1 MATPR
6 NIHPSRLD
14 VAAFAEQQQELV
26 GHWPLTMLER
36 LADSAVQPR
45 APGDGVA
52 WQLHGERRRRLGAED
67 ETWLHIEA
75 QATVSMQCQR
85 CLQPVAVLVQVDRWL
100 RFVPGGE
107 AAAAALDADSEDD
120 VLPLQRAEDVQALV
134 EDELLLELPLVPRHE
149 ICAQPLPMS
158 AGEDELAPGVPEAAA
173 GSPADRPNPFAVLAR
188 LKEPPK
194 AH

>member
-1 MATPR
+1 MAAPR
-6 NIHPSRLD
+6 NTHPSRLD
-14 VAAFAEQQQELV
+14 VAAFAEQQQELA
-26 GHWPLTMLER
+26 GHWPLSALDR
-36 LADSAVQPR
+36 LAESAALPD

-52 WQLHGERRRRLGAED
+52 WQLHGERRRRLGADD

-85 CLQPVAVLVQVDRWL
+85 CLQPVPVLVEVDRWL

-107 AAAAALDADSEDD
+107 AAAAELDADSEDD
-120 VLPLQRAEDVQALV
+120 VLPLQRATDAQLLI

-149 ICAQPLPMS
+149 VCLQPLPMS
-158 AGEDELAPGVPEAAA
+158 AGEAELAAADDLDD
-173 GSPADRPNPFAVLAR
+173 GPAERPNPFAVLAG

>member
-6 NIHPSRLD
+6 NLHPNRLD
-14 VAAFAEQQQELV
+14 VAAFAEQQQALT
-26 GHWPLTMLER
+26 GHWPLSALTR
-36 LADSAVQPR
+36 LAESA
-45 APGDGVA
+45 ALADAAGDGVD
-52 WQLHGERRRRLGAED
+52 WQLHGERRRRLGADD

-75 QATVSMQCQR
+75 DATVSMQCQR
-85 CLQPVAVLVQVDRWL
+85 CLQPVAMRVEVDRWL

-120 VLPLQRAEDVQALV
+120 VLPLQRATDVQMLI

-149 ICAQPLPMS
+149 VCSQPLPMS
-158 AGEDELAPGVPEAAA
+158 AGEAELAALEDLDDG
-173 GSPADRPNPFAVLAR
+173 PAERPNPFAVLAG

>member
-6 NIHPSRLD
+6 NIHPNRLD
-14 VAAFAEQQQELV
+14 VAAFAEHQQALD
-26 GHWPLTMLER
+26 GHWPLRALER
-36 LADSAVQPR
+36 LAESATLAD

-52 WQLHGERRRRLGAED
+52 WQLHGERRRRLGADD

-85 CLQPVAVLVQVDRWL
+85 CLQPVAVRVEVDRWL

-120 VLPLQRAEDVQALV
+120 ILPLQRATDAQLLV

-149 ICAQPLPMS
+149 VCSQPLPMS
-158 AGEDELAPGVPEAAA
+158 AGEAELAAADEPDDA
-173 GSPADRPNPFAVLAR
+173 PAERPNPFAVLAS
-188 LKEPPK
+188 LKEPPT